1 MLTNPL
7 TPFGNHIIQRALSD
21 SLWQNQIL
29 YHLYHFV
36 TYIKMITVLSI
47 LRAKSL
53 QSHLT
58 LCNPTAC
65 SLPASSVHGVFQAS
79 ILEWAVTLRETF
91 LTQGLTQASHGS
103 HTGRQALYH

>member
-7 TPFGNHIIQRALSD
+7 TPSGNHIIQRALSD

-36 TYIKMITVLSI
+36 TYIKMIIVLSI
-47 LRAKSL
+47 CAKSL

-58 LCNPTAC
+58 LCDPTAC
-65 SLPASSVHGVFQAS
+65 SLPAFSVHGVFQAS
-79 ILEWAVTLRETF
+79 ILEWVVTLQETF

-103 HTGRQALYH
+103 RTGRQALYH